1 MQSHTSF
8 CAVCLSHPFS
18 PFPVKSCKK
27 FKADEVYCWRKKLS
41 LKRKPKEKKKPFY
54 SALLVK
60 KDYLTIKLVLEKAGK
75 TPVVCTILCLLF
87 LEWLFVNL
95 IEKISTLSYEQEKNF
110 IISESRI
117 QTELRTLTQT
127 LSFILTKAN
136 ATA

>member
-1 MQSHTSF
+1 MRYI
-8 CAVCLSHPFS
+8 AEG
-18 PFPVKSCKK
+18 K
-27 FKADEVYCWRKKLS
+27 FIFE
-41 LKRKPKEKKKPFY
+41 KETKGKKKTFC

-60 KDYLTIKLVLEKAGK
+60 KDYSTIKLVLEKAGK